1 MSESIVVQQPEA
13 PAAQLMLLFHGV
25 GGHAEEMLPL
35 ARVLGAAFPQAFIVS
50 VRAPHASDLGGGF
63 QWFSVQGVSEAN
75 RAARIAAVMPG
86 FVATVRHWQGLAQ
99 AGVEATALIGFSQGA
114 MMALEA
120 TREAAPL
127 AGRVVA
133 IAGRYAELPLE
144 AAPLTTIHLLHGK
157 ADPVIAY
164 GHTVAAAE
172 RLLALGADVTA
183 DVLPFVGHAIA
194 EPLAALVV
202 ERLQGYLPQRR
213 WREALRADPGAGDD

>member
-1 MSESIVVQQPEA
+1 MSESIVVQQPGA
-13 PAAQLMLLFHGV
+13 PAEQLMLLFHGV

-35 ARVLGAAFPQAFIVS
+35 ARVLGAAFPQALIVS

-63 QWFSVQGVSEAN
+63 QWFSVLGITEEN
-75 RAARIAAVMPG
+75 RAARIAAAMPE
-86 FVATVRHWQGLAQ
+86 FVATVRHWQGLAR

-120 TREAAPL
+120 TREPAPL

-133 IAGRYAELPLE
+133 IAGRYAELPFE

-213 WREALRADPGAGDD
+213 WREALRADPGPGDD